1 MDNIEL
7 LKTLQEIHKKCE
19 CNECPLDKEKNLC
32 SYDFIGDNAE
42 EIIEI
47 CEQWIKDHPVK
58 TYADVFF
65 EQFPNA
71 KRYGRDSRVPTIV
84 FTDIYGGT
92 FLGENNDVEL
102 WLQPYPEDKKWWIII
117 ILKKWPLKNIGKSRG
132 FKANFAHE
140 MRVSL

>member
-7 LKTLQEIHKKCE
+7 LKTLQEIHRKYFGDCSK
-19 CNECPLDKEKNLC
+19 CPLSRNNTKSKKSGCNN
-32 SYDFIGDNAE
+32 FNIGDNAE

-47 CEQWIKDHPVK
+47 CEQWRKEHPVK
-58 TYADVFF
+58 TYADAFL

-71 KRYGRDSRVPTIV
+71 KRYRRDSRVPTIE

-102 WLQPYPEDKKWWIII
+102 WLQPYPEDKK
-117 ILKKWPLKNIGKSRG
+117 
-132 FKANFAHE
+132 
-140 MRVSL
+140 